1 MRLIDFHCDTI
12 LRLMENKE
20 HFELRKNNFSVDI
33 EKLIR
38 GKSLAQFFA
47 LFIELEQDS
56 EPLKT
61 CLEMSDKFYT
71 ELEKNSEEIAFAKNY
86 EDIMKNSA
94 DGKISALLTIEEG
107 GALEGKMYN
116 LRTMYRLGVRL
127 ITLLWN
133 TPNEIGY
140 PNFSSDYREKGL
152 TDFGKEL
159 VCEMNG
165 LGMIIDVS
173 HMSDGGF
180 YDVVELSSKP
190 FIASH
195 SNARAVTDHPR
206 NLTDEMIKV
215 LANKGGL
222 MGINFEKSFL
232 GTADISRVDDM
243 IAHIKHIKNVG
254 GIDVIGI
261 GSDFDG
267 ISPNLEINNI
277 GEIGKLVKGLQT
289 NGFSEYEI
297 EKIMYKNALR
307 VIKDILH

>member
-1 MRLIDFHCDTI
+1 
-12 LRLMENKE
+12 MEDKE
-20 HFELRKNNFSVDI
+20 HCELKKNNFSVDI
-33 EKLIR
+33 EKLKK

-47 LFIELEQDS
+47 LFIELQEDP

-86 EDIMKNSA
+86 EDIIKNST

-152 TDFGKEL
+152 TNFGKEL
-159 VCEMNG
+159 VCEMNE

-180 YDVVELSSKP
+180 NDVSELSSRP

-195 SNARAVTDHPR
+195 SNARAVTNHPR

-267 ISPNLEINNI
+267 ISPSLEINNI

-289 NGFSEYEI
+289 NGFREAEI